1 MSPSVPRWQG
11 RVLGMTALLS
21 ITLLSTALLA
31 AACSSSTTSSPPS
44 PAASPSAPATSSAPA
59 PPPATSS
66 PAAPPTPAADSCASS
81 GLKVKV
87 DTSQGG
93 AAAGSVYVP
102 INFTNTTGGTC
113 TLFGYPG
120 VSFVTSPSGSE
131 LGRAA
136 SRVPGAAATL
146 VTLAP
151 GGVAHATL
159 RVAQAAN
166 YSSSACV
173 PVTAHWLRVY
183 PPNQFSAVYARY
195 TTQVC
200 SAKLPASLG
209 SQVSVYVVRP
219 GPGKAGQ
226 AP

>member
-1 MSPSVPRWQG
+1 M
-11 RVLGMTALLS
+11 
-21 ITLLSTALLA
+21 
-31 AACSSSTTSSPPS
+31 
-44 PAASPSAPATSSAPA
+44 
-59 PPPATSS
+59 
-66 PAAPPTPAADSCASS
+66 
-81 GLKVKV
+81 

-102 INFTNTTGGTC
+102 IDFTNTTGSTC

-120 VSFVTSPSGSE
+120 VSFVTSPSGSQ

-136 SRVPGAAATL
+136 TRIPPTATL

-151 GGVAHATL
+151 GGVAHAVL
-159 RVAQAAN
+159 KVAHTEN
-166 YSSSACV
+166 YSASTCV

-183 PPNQFSAVYARY
+183 PPNQFNAIYAHY

-200 SAKLPASLG
+200 SARLPASLG
-209 SQVSVYVVRP
+209 RQVSVYVVRP

>member
-1 MSPSVPRWQG
+1 MAA
-11 RVLGMTALLS
+11 VLGIALF
-21 ITLLSTALLA
+21 A
-31 AACSSSTTSSPPS
+31 AACTSSSSSSPPS
-44 PAASPSAPATSSAPA
+44 PAASPSPPATSSAPA
-59 PPPATSS
+59 TSPPAAS
-66 PAAPPTPAADSCASS
+66 PTATQGAAVASCASS
-81 GLKVKV
+81 GLTATV
-87 DTSQGG
+87 DTSQAG

-102 INFTNTTGGTC
+102 INFTNTTGSTC

-136 SRVPGAAATL
+136 LRVPPTATL

-151 GGVAHATL
+151 GAVAHATI

-166 YSSSACV
+166 YSASACV
-173 PVTAHWLRVY
+173 PVTARWLKIY
-183 PPNQFSAVYARY
+183 PPNQFTAIYARY
-195 TTQVC
+195 TTQAC
-200 SAKLPASLG
+200 SARLPRSLG
-209 SQVSVYVVRP
+209 SQLTVFVVRP

>member
-1 MSPSVPRWQG
+1 MGISVSARQG
-11 RVLGMTALLS
+11 RALGVMALLGTALLV
-21 ITLLSTALLA
+21 
-31 AACSSSTTSSPPS
+31 AACGSSSSSTPPGSATSPS
-44 PAASPSAPATSSAPA
+44 TPAAPSTPATSPA
-59 PPPATSS
+59 TPTPPPS
-66 PAAPPTPAADSCASS
+66 AAVASCASS
-81 GLKVKV
+81 GLKIKV

-102 INFTNTTGGTC
+102 INFTNTTGSTC

-136 SRVPGAAATL
+136 SRVPPTATTL

-166 YSSSACV
+166 YSPSACV
-173 PVTAHWLRVY
+173 PVTAHWLRIY

>member
-1 MSPSVPRWQG
+1 MAISVPARQG
-11 RVLGMTALLS
+11 RALGVTALLG
-21 ITLLSTALLA
+21 TALLV
-31 AACSSSTTSSPPS
+31 AACGSSSSSSPPGS
-44 PAASPSAPATSSAPA
+44 ATSPSTPAAPSTPATSAAAPTPTA
-59 PPPATSS
+59 SPAT
-66 PAAPPTPAADSCASS
+66 AGCASS
-81 GLKVKV
+81 GLKIKV

-102 INFTNTTGGTC
+102 IDFTNITGSTC

-136 SRVPGAAATL
+136 TRNPPTGTL

-151 GGVAHATL
+151 GGVAHAVL
-159 RVAQAAN
+159 RVAEAGN
-166 YSSSACV
+166 YDASACV

-183 PPNQFSAVYARY
+183 PPNQFTAIYARY
-195 TTQVC
+195 KTTAC
-200 SAKLPASLG
+200 SARLPAKLG

-219 GPGKAGQ
+219 GPGQAGQ

>member
-1 MSPSVPRWQG
+1 
-11 RVLGMTALLS
+11 
-21 ITLLSTALLA
+21 
-31 AACSSSTTSSPPS
+31 
-44 PAASPSAPATSSAPA
+44 
-59 PPPATSS
+59 
-66 PAAPPTPAADSCASS
+66 
-81 GLKVKV
+81 V

-102 INFTNTTGGTC
+102 INFTNITGSTC

-136 SRVPGAAATL
+136 TRNPPTGTL

-151 GGVAHATL
+151 GGVAHAVL
-159 RVAQAAN
+159 RVAEAGN

-173 PVTAHWLRVY
+173 PVTAHWLRIY
-183 PPNQFSAVYARY
+183 PPNQFNAIYARY
-195 TTQVC
+195 TTQAC
-200 SAKLPASLG
+200 SARLPAKVG